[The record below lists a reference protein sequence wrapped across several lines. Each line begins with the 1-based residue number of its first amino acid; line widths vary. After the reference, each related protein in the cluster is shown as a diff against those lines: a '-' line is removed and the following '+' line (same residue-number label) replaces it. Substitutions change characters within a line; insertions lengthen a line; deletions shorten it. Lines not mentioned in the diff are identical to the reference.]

1 MKFHAVIQLGGKTAT
16 GIQVPAE
23 VIAALGSSKKPP
35 VRVTLGGYTY
45 RTTVAVLG
53 GVFMIPVSEEVR
65 KNAGVAAG
73 DEVDV
78 EIELDNEPREVSV
91 PADFTELLDQDADAR
106 RFFDGLSYSNKRRF
120 VMGIEEAKTPETCQ
134 RRIDKAI
141 IMLREGKV

>member
-23 VIAALGSSKKPP
+23 IIAALGSSKKPP
-35 VRVTLGGYTY
+35 VRVTLGGYSY

-91 PADFTELLDQDADAR
+91 PADFTESLDQDADAR

-120 VMGIEEAKTPETCQ
+120 VMGIEEAKTPETRQ